1 MSLQADDNEVVATAV
16 PVTASDDNVR
26 NISSPR
32 KIVHRS
38 YHIQNTYRTKK
49 VKSLPKRN
57 KRERNF

>member
-26 NISSPR
+26 NLSSLA
-32 KIVHRS
+32 VLG

-49 VKSLPKRN
+49 VKSLPKRK
-57 KRERNF
+57 KRERSF